1 MTLYTEAEQ
10 QAVETFLTLSAD
22 DIPDQVPV
30 AHAVATLALS
40 RVQERLPQCGVVN
53 DQGRL
58 TLTRQAFPRWRADIV
73 VLPQFLFMINWADSA
88 PGISWPESY
97 FATYLPVFDRFIVTA
112 SQDCPDMRGVTDLAI
127 GSFAADRDLVTGA
140 REVISAWWAMQR
152 DHDQDRFAYVWS
164 EGRVALEQAN
174 HWADTVWETS
184 EDEDMD
190 EEDV

>member
-1 MTLYTEAEQ
+1 MMLYTEAEQ

-30 AHAVATLALS
+30 AHAVAILALS

-53 DQGRL
+53 DQGYL

-112 SQDCPDMRGVTDLAI
+112 SQDCPDMWGVTDLAI
-127 GSFAADRDLVTGA
+127 GSFAADRDLTTGA
-140 REVISAWWAMQR
+140 GEVITAWWSMQR
-152 DHDQDRFAYVWS
+152 NHDQDRFAYVWS
-164 EGRVALEQAN
+164 EGRVGHEQAN